1 MVSVD
6 RCNGSCNT
14 FDDLSSTICVSS
26 KWNKNIKKKI
36 FHVIVNVNLV
46 LENVIEIK
54 SRMTKSVRVSLTFST
69 QKKLCSDS

>member
-54 SRMTKSVRVSLTFST
+54 SRMTKSVRVSVTFST